1 MSSERRKRRKGK
13 ERKKERKKR
22 LGVERKGGE
31 GTGPFLFARSHP
43 RWGQRR
49 IDCRVICNNKG
60 GSPYVWTSG
69 PLLQYRLL
77 SFLFFLSFLSFFP
90 LFHPSSSSSSLP
102 EKDEYE
108 YGFDIVSRV
117 YAMKL
122 NNRIRSIFIEDG
134 HNGNG
139 VRARP
144 GDWCTNLFH
153 GVVLIFS
160 RTTLFENGFDASQ
173 QCPPD
178 CPK

>member
-1 MSSERRKRRKGK
+1 M
-13 ERKKERKKR
+13 
-22 LGVERKGGE
+22 
-31 GTGPFLFARSHP
+31 
-43 RWGQRR
+43 
-49 IDCRVICNNKG
+49 
-60 GSPYVWTSG
+60 SG
-69 PLLQYRLL
+69 PLDL
-77 SFLFFLSFLSFFP
+77 SSNTDSFLSFSFFPFFHFFP

-144 GDWCTNLFH
+144 GD
-153 GVVLIFS
+153 
-160 RTTLFENGFDASQ
+160 
-173 QCPPD
+173 
-178 CPK
+178 

>member
-1 MSSERRKRRKGK
+1 MSSKKERRKGK
-13 ERKKERKKR
+13 ERKKKR
-22 LGVERKGGE
+22 RGVKRKGVE

-60 GSPYVWTSG
+60 GSPYVWTSDS
-69 PLLQYRLL
+69 PPIPTPF
-77 SFLFFLSFLSFFP
+77 FLVPFLSFLPFFFLFP
-90 LFHPSSSSSSLP
+90 LFHPSSFSSP
-102 EKDEYE
+102 RRRYE

-139 VRARP
+139 VRAQP
-144 GDWCTNLFH
+144 SD
-153 GVVLIFS
+153 
-160 RTTLFENGFDASQ
+160 
-173 QCPPD
+173 
-178 CPK
+178 